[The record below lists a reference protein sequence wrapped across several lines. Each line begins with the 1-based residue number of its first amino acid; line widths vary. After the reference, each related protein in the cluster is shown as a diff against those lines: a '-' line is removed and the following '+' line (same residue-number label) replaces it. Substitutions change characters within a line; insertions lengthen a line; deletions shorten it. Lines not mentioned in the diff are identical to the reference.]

1 MDLSK
6 YDHATYTVL
15 CIAIVMDNLTSVWTR
30 PPSDV
35 VSSDVLATNQL
46 PTKERKSS
54 LQLVTGNNYV
64 ISHYIVII
72 MCTVLAPV
80 GLIFFLVGIA
90 LLVIPVGVCFL
101 RGCSRSHLLTHRTRK
116 QGTHNNY
123 MQI

>member
-15 CIAIVMDNLTSVWTR
+15 CIAIVTDNLTSVRTR

-64 ISHYIVII
+64 ISHCIIVI

-101 RGCSRSHLLTHRTRK
+101 RRCSGSHLLTHRTRK

-123 MQI
+123 TQI